1 MVSMLV
7 AFRQK
12 ILSRCW
18 SVSLHRHSCCG
29 AYRAHTRLFLVFY
42 WSVTD
47 FLLSGCSDT
56 PLPPVSSER
65 GYGLP
70 RPPTRLA
77 SVGSSSFLVLSPI
90 CYLEYCWTF
99 RDRVHAVT
107 QIAITFFAQSV
118 IYASTVCLHYSTC
131 IIQTC
136 FVFF

>member
-90 CYLEYCWTF
+90 CSSGRGWSLPHLAFSVLIRTSSFILLDWLLISSYSRLPMLSQTF
-99 RDRVHAVT
+99 T
-107 QIAITFFAQSV
+107 M
-118 IYASTVCLHYSTC
+118 
-131 IIQTC
+131 
-136 FVFF
+136 